1 VNATQELKFGS
12 LNTLDLHDARQHAW
26 DAGALSVHDSS
37 STLQLM
43 TYAGL
48 IRSDPQTKLLAYGT
62 NEVLDGALNN
72 CKIAVRWKRQI

>member
-1 VNATQELKFGS
+1 
-12 LNTLDLHDARQHAW
+12 
-26 DAGALSVHDSS
+26 
-37 STLQLM
+37 M